1 MFQSE
6 KYLSAVKHFPFSLS
20 LSFLYIL
27 HLGAR
32 GGEWLSLHRYFKPFG
47 REYVEKEIINIIYES
62 T

>member
-20 LSFLYIL
+20 LSFLDIL

-32 GGEWLSLHRYFKPFG
+32 GGE
-47 REYVEKEIINIIYES
+47 YES
-62 T
+62 GPLWITAGRDIYK